1 MEPLEAGDPKK
12 VGGYQLLARLGAG
25 GMGRVYL
32 GRSKGGRPVAVKV
45 IHPHLAADS
54 QFRRRFE
61 AEVAAVRRV
70 GGIHTVQVVD
80 ARADADPP
88 WLVTEYIAGPSLHEA
103 VGEHGAFSAA
113 AVAGLGAG
121 LAEGLMAIHERGVV
135 HGDLKPGNVLLAQD
149 GPRIIDFGIARAL
162 DATSQTT
169 RTSVVGTP
177 GFMSPEQL
185 RGREVGPASDV
196 FCLAAVLAFAATG
209 RRPFG
214 EGPIEALGYR
224 VVNEE
229 PDLTGVPKPLL
240 PLIASGLEKDPEDR
254 PGPDAFLE
262 RCSALAE
269 GRDVPLPEPVSTM
282 IATQVAETKVL
293 VPLPEPVSTM
303 IATQVAETKVLVPL
317 PQDAPGN
324 GRRFPP
330 LGRMKLPVAAAAVVG
345 VLLVAFAAWAIG
357 DGGNAPTTS
366 KTIATPQ
373 QTPTSPTPAPQPSE
387 TASATDSATPTP
399 TPTPTPTSDPTRK
412 AFEKISAGDCVDAYV
427 RPSGNWSRGTP
438 RTVGC
443 GRSDAY
449 LKVLKVVNDSLECA
463 RNDGDL
469 DGELSWSYGEDAN
482 EIALCV
488 QRQFRTGDCF
498 LATKGTDENSVS
510 ISNRDL
516 MTSWPCVAD
525 SAPGEYDFVLRITA
539 FTNGA
544 CPPGGSRV
552 SWEVRARTLCTRIV

>member
-1 MEPLEAGDPKK
+1 MSGEKLKPLEASDPKK
-12 VGGYQLLARLGAG
+12 VGGYRLLGRLGAG

-32 GRSKGGRPVAVKV
+32 GRSKGGRLVAVKV
-45 IHPHLAADS
+45 IHPYLAEDA

-70 GGIHTVQVVD
+70 GGIHTVHVVD

-135 HGDLKPGNVLLAQD
+135 HRDLKPGNVLLAQD

-229 PDLTGVPKPLL
+229 PDLTGVPEPLL

-254 PGPDAFLE
+254 PGLDAFLE
-262 RCSALAE
+262 RCSALAD
-269 GRDVPLPEPVSTM
+269 GGDAPLPEPVSTM
-282 IATQVAETKVL
+282 IATRVAETAVL
-293 VPLPEPVSTM
+293 APP
-303 IATQVAETKVLVPL
+303 
-317 PQDAPGN
+317 PQDAPEN

-330 LGRMKLPVAAAAVVG
+330 LGRMKLPVAAVVG

-357 DGGNAPTTS
+357 DDGNAPATS
-366 KTIATPQ
+366 KVIATPR

-399 TPTPTPTSDPTRK
+399 TPTSDPTRK
-412 AFEKISAGDCVDAYV
+412 AFERISAGDCLDAYE
-427 RPSGNWSRGTP
+427 RPSGEWSRSKP
-438 RTVGC
+438 RAVGC

-449 LKVLKVVNDSLECA
+449 LKVLKVVDDSSECIRHGA
-463 RNDGDL
+463 DL
-469 DGELSWSYGEDAN
+469 DGELWWSYGEDAN

-498 LATKGTDENSVS
+498 LATKGENANSVA
-510 ISNRDL
+510 INNADL
-516 MTSWPCVAD
+516 MTSWPCGAG

-539 FTNGA
+539 FTSGA
-544 CPPGGSRV
+544 CPPGGRRV
-552 SWEVRARTLCTRIV
+552 HWEVRGRTLCTRIV